1 MKTLRNLFRRKLRTG
16 LTVTGITV
24 GIWALVVF
32 GSMGNKISALVDGG
46 SQYYADKVMVSQ
58 SSLFSATSQPL
69 SISVADQLRA
79 LPGVA
84 AVSPDITM
92 MIDDDPSGSSMAM
105 PPMVSGHTPGADQG
119 HDNFKTVIAQGR
131 QLTAADEGSNVTVLG
146 SDLARKYNKAPGE
159 TLVIRGVTFQ
169 VVGVLEPT
177 LTAPDS
183 CAIMPL
189 SAAQNLYYKTIPAIL
204 RSGIKPSDVVTS
216 IVVYPKPGY
225 TPAAVAAGIK
235 AAMPGYSIMTGAD
248 FDREVGGSVQIFN
261 TILMGIGLISLV
273 VGGLSVI
280 NTMAMSVA
288 ERTREIGIKRAIG
301 AGRGRVLRE
310 LVTESA
316 VIGLSGGLIGLALG
330 ALVVTVA
337 NEAGRAS
344 GNVLFLLTPNTA
356 FTAVAFST
364 ILGAL
369 AGFVPALHAA
379 RLDPV
384 SALRYE

>member
-1 MKTLRNLFRRKLRTG
+1 MRTLRNLFRRKLRTG

-46 SQYYADKVMVSQ
+46 SVYYADKVVVSQ
-58 SSLFSATSQPL
+58 STLYSTTAQPL
-69 SISVADQLRA
+69 SISVADQLGA
-79 LPGVA
+79 IPGVA
-84 AVSPDITM
+84 AVNPEITM
-92 MIDDDPSGSSMAM
+92 LFDDNSGTQSMGM
-105 PPMVSGHTPGADQG
+105 PPMIVGFRAGASEG

-131 QLTAADEGSNVTVLG
+131 ETTIADEGSNVVVLG
-146 SDLARKYNKAPGE
+146 SDLARKFNKAPGDS
-159 TLVIRGVTFQ
+159 LVIRGETFL
-169 VVGVLEPT
+169 VVGVSEPT
-177 LTAPDS
+177 LTAPDTS
-183 CAIMPL
+183 AVVPL
-189 SAAQNLYYKTIPAIL
+189 DVAQRLFVNTLPAML
-204 RSGIKPSDVVTS
+204 RSKVQPSEIVTS
-216 IVVYPKPGY
+216 IVVYPETGHA
-225 TPAAVAAGIK
+225 PAEVAAAIK
-235 AAMPGYSIMTGAD
+235 AALPDVSIMTGAD
-248 FDREVGGSVQIFN
+248 FDKEVGGSVQIFN

-316 VIGLSGGLIGLALG
+316 AIGLLGGLIGLAFG
-330 ALVVTVA
+330 ALVVTLA
-337 NEAGRAS
+337 NDAGRSS

-356 FTAVAFST
+356 LTAVAFST

>member
-1 MKTLRNLFRRKLRTG
+1 MKTLRNLTRRKLRTG

-58 SSLFSATSQPL
+58 SSLYSTTAEPL
-69 SISVADQLRA
+69 SVSVVDQLRA
-79 LPGVA
+79 IPGVV
-84 AVSPDITM
+84 AVNPQITM
-92 MIDDDPSGSSMAM
+92 LLDDSSHSASMSMPAM
-105 PPMVSGHTPGADQG
+105 VVGYKAGASEG
-119 HDNFKTVIAQGR
+119 HDNFKTSIAQGR
-131 QLTAADEGSNVTVLG
+131 ELTAADEGSRVAVLG
-146 SDLARKYNKAPGE
+146 SDLARKFDKVPGDS
-159 TLVIRGVTFQ
+159 LVIRGETFL
-169 VVGVLEPT
+169 VVGVREPT
-177 LTAPDS
+177 LTAPDT
-183 CAIMPL
+183 CVIVPL
-189 SAAQNLYYKTIPAIL
+189 SEAQKLFFKTLPAIL
-204 RSGIKPSDVVTS
+204 RANIAPEDVISSV
-216 IVVYPKPGY
+216 VVYPAAGHA
-225 TPAAVAAGIK
+225 PAEVAAAIK
-235 AAMPGYSIMTGAD
+235 AALPDVTTMTGAD
-248 FDREVGGSVQIFN
+248 FDKEVGSSVQIFN

-280 NTMAMSVA
+280 NTMAMAVA

-301 AGRGRVLRE
+301 ASRGRVLRE
-310 LVTESA
+310 LVTESTL
-316 VIGLSGGLIGLALG
+316 IGLLGGLIGLAFG
-330 ALVVTVA
+330 ALVVTLA
-337 NEAGRAS
+337 NDAGRSS
-344 GNVLFLLTPNTA
+344 GNVMFLLTPNTA